1 MADIAKSSPN
11 SPPIRR
17 KRIIA
22 LRIVRAVVIGYLLVI
37 VLMWS
42 LQRML
47 LYKPRTG
54 ADLRIE
60 THEKVRDLY
69 PTVRDLKLRTSD
81 GETLGAWLLA
91 SSDSTASS
99 DSVAASEGSTDR
111 ESAGGRRL
119 VLYFHGN
126 KGDRSSRYG
135 WYQMFHRL
143 DVDVLAIDYRGY
155 GDSTG
160 SPTETGIVTD
170 ALTAWQYATQELGYQ
185 PENILIMGV
194 SLGGGVAVQLASR
207 LNSADNIPAGLV
219 VVASF
224 SSVTDVAA
232 DRYPF
237 LPVRWLVTDQFESHV
252 RIKDV
257 VCPQLILH
265 GDQDQDIPL
274 RFGRKLYEASVAAD
288 HPVDRKWVV
297 LKGTGHNDLLQVAAP
312 TIETELQQFLT
323 SLQSANAQ

>member
-17 KRIIA
+17 KRILA
-22 LRIVRAVVIGYLLVI
+22 LRVIRGVVIGYLLVV

-47 LYKPRTG
+47 LYKPKTG

-60 THEKVRDLY
+60 THERVRDLY
-69 PTVRDLKLRTSD
+69 PIGRDLMLRTSD

-91 SSDSTASS
+91 SSDPSASPDPTAAQR
-99 DSVAASEGSTDR
+99 DLTDR
-111 ESAGGRRL
+111 ESARSRRL

-170 ALTAWQYATQELGYQ
+170 ALTAWGYATVELGYQ

-207 LNSADNIPAGLV
+207 LNGPDNVPAGLV

-252 RIKDV
+252 RIRDV

-265 GDQDQDIPL
+265 GDQDQDIPMH
-274 RFGRKLYEASVAAD
+274 FGRKLYEASVAAD
-288 HPVDRKWVV
+288 HTVDRRWVV
-297 LKGTGHNDLLQVAAP
+297 LKGTGHNDLLQVAAH
-312 TIETELQQFLT
+312 TIETELEQFLT
-323 SLQSANAQ
+323 SLPSANAQ